1 MTFTHGPKKIQFTV
15 DAELLRELGERLV
28 GRQYIAL
35 AELVKNSYD
44 ADATK
49 VELRIGNDSIEVSDN
64 GHGMTYDDFANRWM
78 RVGSTHKVHEKASPK
93 FQRPLTGSKG
103 VGRLA
108 VQFLARELEL
118 QSVPSEDRIQDEVG
132 PVELFALVDWES
144 AVQAGNL
151 TSALAEYELLKPQNT
166 EFPMG
171 QPHGTTVTL
180 RGLKHEW
187 NPKEF
192 KDLAREIWFLQPPF
206 RELSGFAEMA
216 ESGGFEV
223 ELHADDPRSASAFDD
238 QMPRILDLYSSRIVG
253 RLLPRDGSGASPSE
267 RIVRFALELEG
278 GPPQPYDFRIP
289 VRGDYECLIGSLEFE
304 IRIFTLHHRQ
314 PYGISVQQARDYL
327 TEWGGVHIYDAG
339 FRIPYA
345 GPAADWLNLEFDH
358 SHRLTQSR
366 LLPEELNVRMGL
378 NFLPT
383 NSRVLGV
390 VNVDTS
396 QESTVARQNNVLT
409 NQSLQIQVSRD
420 RLVSNEAFHQ
430 LRDAVRFP
438 LDYYSTRLAVL
449 RYEEREAKREV
460 ETPQRLVENV
470 WDVLERHEDEI
481 PEPIAAELRTALN
494 RTIESVRE
502 QSEWTR
508 NQAGLLGAMATVGA
522 TALAFDHQL
531 NQQLGV
537 LEHHAATL
545 KEAVKAN
552 SELKQSI
559 GGISANISQWINDVR
574 DTRVV
579 FSPISDERNRKA
591 VARFRAKHLIQ
602 TLAGNLRTIMT
613 DVRVDVSL
621 VDRDLLLPETSFPV
635 WMAIFHNLFTNA
647 CNAMLDSDLKRISV
661 SSFKSG
667 RRLGIRV
674 QDTGVGIDLSKAEE
688 FFQPLVRGLEITPER
703 QGLIYG
709 GTGLGLAIVRMLA
722 TDLSADVRFVKP
734 APPFTTCFELSWSE
748 KS

>member
-1 MTFTHGPKKIQFTV
+1 M
-15 DAELLRELGERLV
+15 
-28 GRQYIAL
+28 
-35 AELVKNSYD
+35 
-44 ADATK
+44 
-49 VELRIGNDSIEVSDN
+49 
-64 GHGMTYDDFANRWM
+64 
-78 RVGSTHKVHEKASPK
+78 
-93 FQRPLTGSKG
+93 
-103 VGRLA
+103 
-108 VQFLARELEL
+108 
-118 QSVPSEDRIQDEVG
+118 
-132 PVELFALVDWES
+132 
-144 AVQAGNL
+144 
-151 TSALAEYELLKPQNT
+151 
-166 EFPMG
+166 
-171 QPHGTTVTL
+171 
-180 RGLKHEW
+180 
-187 NPKEF
+187 
-192 KDLAREIWFLQPPF
+192 
-206 RELSGFAEMA
+206 
-216 ESGGFEV
+216 
-223 ELHADDPRSASAFDD
+223 
-238 QMPRILDLYSSRIVG
+238 
-253 RLLPRDGSGASPSE
+253 
-267 RIVRFALELEG
+267 
-278 GPPQPYDFRIP
+278 
-289 VRGDYECLIGSLEFE
+289 
-304 IRIFTLHHRQ
+304 
-314 PYGISVQQARDYL
+314 
-327 TEWGGVHIYDAG
+327 
-339 FRIPYA
+339 
-345 GPAADWLNLEFDH
+345 
-358 SHRLTQSR
+358 
-366 LLPEELNVRMGL
+366 

-559 GGISANISQWINDVR
+559 GVISANISQWINDVR

-647 CNAMLDSDLKRISV
+647 CNAMLDSDHKRISV

-688 FFQPLVRGLEITPER
+688 FFQPLVRGLETTPER

-722 TDLSADVRFVKP
+722 TDLNADVRFVKP